1 MAEFKKFEIDPETFD
16 AIYKKVYEV
25 FIKAD
30 NETFDED
37 IKEALEN
44 VVFDVKSPFDIEKWN
59 SCTVRLPEDL
69 EGVDLIIREKG
80 LGPVSGVNATNVLGT
95 LYFIGWYS
103 NFSFSISGAYEDSVQ
118 ESIEKKI
125 EKNPE
130 NWEYRVIPF
139 K

>member
-1 MAEFKKFEIDPETFD
+1 MADFKKFEVDSETFD
-16 AIYKKVYEV
+16 AIYKKVYEAFV
-25 FIKAD
+25 NAD
-30 NETFDED
+30 NETFNED
-37 IKEALEN
+37 IKESLEKI
-44 VVFDVKSPFDIEKWN
+44 VFDVKDPFDIEKWN
-59 SCTVRLPEDL
+59 SCTVRLPENL

-103 NFSFSISGAYEDSVQ
+103 DFSFSISGAYEDSVQ
-118 ESIEKKI
+118 ERIEKKI

-139 K
+139 N

>member
-1 MAEFKKFEIDPETFD
+1 MAEFKKFEVDSETFD
-16 AIYKKVYEV
+16 AIYKKVYEEFV
-25 FIKAD
+25 KAK
-30 NETFDED
+30 NETFNED

-44 VVFDVKSPFDIEKWN
+44 VVFDVKDPFDIEKWN
-59 SCTVRLPEDL
+59 SCTVMLPEDL

-103 NFSFSISGAYEDSVQ
+103 DFSFSISGAYEDSVQ
-118 ESIEKKI
+118 ERIEKKI

-139 K
+139 N